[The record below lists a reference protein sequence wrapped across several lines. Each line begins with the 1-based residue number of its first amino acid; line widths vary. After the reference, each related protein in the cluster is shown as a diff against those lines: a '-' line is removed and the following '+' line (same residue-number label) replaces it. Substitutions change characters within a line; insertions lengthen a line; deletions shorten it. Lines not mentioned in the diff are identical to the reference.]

1 LQQRLS
7 APQILGPFSSTT
19 RSRWVERGERFVEI
33 AAEDAEQ
40 DVIFYTVEKYPN
52 ETPVFFR
59 RNACLTCHESL
70 SSLGVLGMLVRSVFP
85 AVTGAPIRQ
94 LGDFLSDHRSPSL
107 NAGEAGM

>member
-1 LQQRLS
+1 M
-7 APQILGPFSSTT
+7 G
-19 RSRWVERGERFVEI
+19 WVRGERFVEI

-40 DVIFYTVEKYPN
+40 DVIFYTVDQYPN